1 MRPLN
6 GYAQAQAYSENERL
20 PIGGYVLKI
29 LDAKEVTTE
38 WGNSIVISFDIAEGE
53 QKDFFAT
60 NYRAQTGED
69 KKWKGVYR
77 LRVPKEDGTEQDNWT
92 MRRFKTVMVA
102 IEESNSGYH
111 FDWDERKL
119 KSKLVGG
126 LFNNKEYD
134 YNGRHGFYT
143 NCHSLITV
151 DRIRSGKFNVP
162 ADTLLKSTTAVPT
175 GKPMTQPGYEGFMN
189 IPDGVD
195 DGDGLPFN

>member
-29 LDAKEVTTE
+29 LDAKEVVNE
-38 WGNSIVISFDIAEGE
+38 RGSILVISFDISEGD
-53 QKDFFAT
+53 QKDFFAN

-111 FDWDERKL
+111 WNWDERSLKGKL
-119 KSKLVGG
+119 IGG
-126 LFNNKEYD
+126 IFNNKEYD
-134 YNGRHGFYT
+134 YNGRHGFFT
-143 NCHSLITV
+143 NCYSLIAAEK
-151 DRIRSGKFNVP
+151 IRSGKFEIP
-162 ADTLLKSTTAVPT
+162 ADTLLKPATAAPAGT
-175 GKPMTQPGYEGFMN
+175 PMTQPGYEGFMN
-189 IPDGVD
+189 IPDGAD
-195 DGDGLPFN
+195 DEGLPFN